1 MFDEIFLQNSTSL
14 KTLLEQGLVES
25 LVRALVSG
33 AHKGNSASLFSD
45 IHVLLV
51 AIATRLLESPGSH
64 HMQAIAD
71 LHLTLNHA
79 ELKERS
85 QCGTSTSCVS
95 VVRDAQVVLFDGE
108 LDALMSKVSSHSG
121 FRLRSTA
128 SYLASASYLTSG
140 ELSVRNSFLNF
151 FNVSISQFFS
161 KLKFAADPY

>member
-1 MFDEIFLQNSTSL
+1 MGFQNPNGL

-25 LVRALVSG
+25 LARALVGG
-33 AHKGNSASLFSD
+33 AHKGNPTSLFND

-51 AIATRLLESPGSH
+51 AIATKLLESPGSH
-64 HMQAIAD
+64 HMQAVYD
-71 LHLTLNHA
+71 LHLILNHV

-85 QCGTSTSCVS
+85 QCGTSTACVA

-108 LDALMSKVSSHSG
+108 LDNLMSKVSANSG

-140 ELSVRNSFLNF
+140 MKFHKIDKLIKNSK
-151 FNVSISQFFS
+151 FNVN
-161 KLKFAADPY
+161 A